1 MFKTYESDVKKKK
14 LFFGKLSF
22 DTLQTEPG
30 LASLPNY
37 ANIFV
42 SKWVTTTF
50 NETIILPY
58 ESNGFYDGTIDWG
71 DGKIVLNN
79 YYNRTHIYEKPGT
92 YQIEISGNVVGFKFN
107 NTGSKNKIVEILN
120 WGKLRGLNNSNLSM
134 FYGCTNLKLNN
145 VSDSLNLI
153 GVNNISSMFYNC
165 TSITTIN
172 NINNWDTSSVTDM
185 SGIFIGATNFNQDIS
200 NWDVSKVMNMTY
212 MFYLASSFNQNLS
225 NWNVSACT
233 AMNGMF
239 FRAASFNQYLGDW
252 NISNVSSMNYMLN
265 QSGLNVLNYSN
276 TLIGWASLP
285 SIQSNVTLG
294 ASGLIYSDYAKY
306 ARNTLTAA
314 TNNWTILQDI
324 RAPFIS
330 EWRTTQI
337 NEQIQL
343 PYWSAGGY
351 TGTIDWGDG
360 TFSNNNYN
368 SRFHTYTNPGRYV
381 IKISGDVTG
390 FKFSL
395 VPYTNA
401 RQIVEI
407 KQWGPVRGNPASNSN
422 SEMFEKCDNLTLS
435 EISDIINLNQITNI
449 NGMFKY
455 CDSITQINNLENW
468 KTDSVQQMES
478 VFLSAFNFNQNLGS
492 WNVSGVTSMYQIL
505 KNTGLSSQNYS
516 DTLIGWSS
524 LPILQSGV
532 SLGANNLKYQNI
544 ATTARNVLTNTYLW
558 NITDSGL
565 V

>member
-107 NTGSKNKIVEILN
+107 NAGSKNKIVEILN

-153 GVNNISSMFYNC
+153 GVNNISSMFRNC

-172 NINNWDTSSVTDM
+172 NINNWDTSSVIYM
-185 SGIFIGATNFNQDIS
+185 SNIFNGITNFNQNIS
-200 NWDVSKVMNMTY
+200 NWNFSKVVNMDY
-212 MFYLASSFNQNLS
+212 MFYSASSFNQDLS
-225 NWNVSACT
+225 NWNVSALT
-233 AMNGMF
+233 SAVGMLD
-239 FRAASFNQYLGDW
+239 YCG
-252 NISNVSSMNYMLN
+252 M
-265 QSGLNVLNYSN
+265 NVLNYSN
-276 TLIGWASLP
+276 MLIGWSEIPNL
-285 SIQSNVTLG
+285 QNNVTLG
-294 ASGLIYSDYAKY
+294 ANQIYFSDYSSY
-306 ARNTLTAA
+306 ARNYLTGA
-314 TNNWTILQDI
+314 TKNWTITNDL

-330 EWRTTQI
+330 VWKTTTI
-337 NEQIQL
+337 NEWVEL
-343 PYWSAGGY
+343 PFVVSGTY
-351 TGTIDWGDG
+351 TGKIYWGDG
-360 TFSNNNYN
+360 TMSNNMY
-368 SRFHTYTNPGRYV
+368 SQRLHQYSNPGIYT
-381 IKISGDVTG
+381 ITISGDVKGFRFSNTG
-390 FKFSL
+390 DKNKIL
-395 VPYTNA
+395 
-401 RQIVEI
+401 EI
-407 KQWGPVRGNPASNSN
+407 KQWGPLVGTSNSN
-422 SEMFEKCDNLTLS
+422 FEMFKGCTNLLLNQV
-435 EISDIINLNQITNI
+435 SDIINLSGITNI
-449 NGMFKY
+449 RSMFQD
-455 CDSITQINNLENW
+455 CNSITQIKNLENW
-468 KTDSVQQMES
+468 KTDSVQQMQS
-478 VFLSAFNFNQNLGS
+478 IFLNDINFNQNIGS

-505 KNTGLSSQNYS
+505 KNTGLNSQNYS

-532 SLGANNLKYQNI
+532 LLGANNLKYQNI
-544 ATTARNVLTNTYLW
+544 ATTARNVLTNTYSW